1 MTKRLSETTAQ
12 MDCAIGSRIR
22 AMRILRGL
30 SQTQLA
36 DVLGITFQQIQ
47 KYEKGTNRVAAS
59 TLVMISEALK
69 VSPLEILGIE
79 TNGAGNSAFADLA
92 QHCRHLEAQIAQ
104 ICRHLE
110 AQIVRTKRALAAGTE
125 EVETPMFIG
134 VEFDDGGRMQAYAR
148 ASPPN

>member
-79 TNGAGNSAFADLA
+79 TNGVGNSAFADLA

-110 AQIVRTKRALAAGTE
+110 AQIIRTKRALATESE
-125 EVETPMFIG
+125 EVETPINIAT
-134 VEFDDGGRMQAYAR
+134 EFDDGGIMQAYAR

>member
-22 AMRILRGL
+22 AIRILRGL

-79 TNGAGNSAFADLA
+79 TNGVGNSAFADLA

-110 AQIVRTKRALAAGTE
+110 AQIIRTKRALATESE
-125 EVETPMFIG
+125 EVETPINIAT
-134 VEFDDGGRMQAYAR
+134 EFDDGGIMQAYAR

>member
-1 MTKRLSETTAQ
+1 MTKRLIETTAQ

-30 SQTQLA
+30 SQTELA
-36 DVLGITFQQIQ
+36 NVLGITFQQIQ

-59 TLVMISEALK
+59 TLVIISEALK

-79 TNGAGNSAFADLA
+79 TNGVGNSAFADLA
-92 QHCRHLEAQIAQ
+92 QRCRHLEAQIA
-104 ICRHLE
+104 R
-110 AQIVRTKRALAAGTE
+110 AKRILGTEPE
-125 EVETPMFIG
+125 EVETSINVG
-134 VEFDDGGRMQAYAR
+134 VEFDDAGRAQAYAR